1 MADTMQF
8 DLVSPE
14 RRLAS
19 AQVTSVQIPGADGD
33 MTAMPDHAPTITTL
47 RPGILTVDGPDGQ
60 SQYVVTGGFA
70 EITATGVSVL
80 AERALAKADM
90 TQETMDEMME
100 EARTMYTKARETFD
114 NEPGPVDD
122 AAKLLADMVAMGDAY
137 RSFRETAQPLVETDH
152 DH

>member
-19 AQVTSVQIPGADGD
+19 AQVASVQIPGADGD

-90 TQETMDEMME
+90 TQETMNEIME
-100 EARTMYTKARETFD
+100 EAKTTYTKVKEAFE

-122 AAKLLADMVAMGDAY
+122 AAKLLSDMVAMGEHMGLAAK
-137 RSFRETAQPLVETDH
+137 E
-152 DH
+152 